1 MGKIVFMHCDL
12 DSSDGRTVE
21 GITLVVDGD
30 VKTVLDYI
38 LMEKGDEF
46 KSRTEIVNH
55 ALIDGLKILTD
66 EIQSSKN
73 ENIAPKKK

>member
-12 DSSDGRTVE
+12 DSSDGRT
-21 GITLVVDGD
+21 GD

-55 ALIDGLKILTD
+55 ALMDGLKILTD
-66 EIQSSKN
+66 EIKSSKN

>member
-12 DSSDGRTVE
+12 DSSDGRT
-21 GITLVVDGD
+21 VDGD

-55 ALIDGLKILTD
+55 ALMDGLKILTD
-66 EIQSSKN
+66 EIKSSKN

>member
-38 LMEKGDEF
+38 L
-46 KSRTEIVNH
+46 IVNH
-55 ALIDGLKILTD
+55 ALMDGLKILTD
-66 EIQSSKN
+66 EIKSSKN

>member
-38 LMEKGDEF
+38 LMEKANLIKIFPRESERDETQ
-46 KSRTEIVNH
+46 KKIK
-55 ALIDGLKILTD
+55 ALKFI
-66 EIQSSKN
+66 
-73 ENIAPKKK
+73 